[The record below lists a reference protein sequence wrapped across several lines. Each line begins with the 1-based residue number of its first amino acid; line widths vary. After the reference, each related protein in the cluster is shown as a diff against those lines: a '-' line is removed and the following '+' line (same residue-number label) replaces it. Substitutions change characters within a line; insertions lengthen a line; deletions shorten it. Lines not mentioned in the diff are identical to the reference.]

1 MKIKGTFKIL
11 LSYLDR
17 EDRWSAILILFL
29 LFVVSFLEVIGLA
42 SLIPVLQIAMDSSAI
57 QENYY
62 IKSIFD
68 FFGFKSDQAF
78 LLVTVLGIFTFF
90 LFKNVF
96 MLFVKYKQLKF
107 TTSLS
112 LKIIKKQFE
121 KYYSLDFWK
130 FNKVGVSTILNHVNR
145 VPEVFS
151 SNYLYNYFQLFTEFI
166 VITIIVL
173 GIAIYKP
180 ILFILMVIVLG
191 PTTWIIYA
199 SLKGKIQEYGN
210 SMDTLMPEGYSLV
223 NDSFNGYAD
232 LKLTGKSQKLM
243 GKYFKNREKVYN
255 LQVKSGVLNDL
266 PAKAIELIAISGI
279 VLIFIYSL
287 FISSQPDQILVLLGI
302 FVAASYRIM
311 PSVNRI
317 LSSLMSIKNSQYS
330 VDRLELYKDY
340 IKKAEA
346 ARTGVSKPIDFYDS
360 IKFQNLGFSYP
371 DASERILKNIN
382 FEVKRGEKVGFIG
395 RSGSGKTTLIN
406 ILLRFYEETEG
417 YIEVDGNPLT
427 HEHLDA
433 WRRKL
438 GYVRQDVFILDG
450 TIEEN
455 ITLADMNVDA
465 ERLSRAIQLASL
477 KDVVAELPDG
487 VKTHVGEG
495 GSRMSGGQ
503 KQRIGIARALYHK
516 AEILIFDEAT
526 SSLDNETEKE
536 ITEAINK
543 LSETDITLFII
554 AHRITTLKDCDR
566 IYELS
571 KGKLTG
577 QLSYNELS
585 QSVISESV

>member
-1 MKIKGTFKIL
+1 M
-11 LSYLDR
+11 
-17 EDRWSAILILFL
+17 
-29 LFVVSFLEVIGLA
+29 
-42 SLIPVLQIAMDSSAI
+42 
-57 QENYY
+57 
-62 IKSIFD
+62 
-68 FFGFKSDQAF
+68 
-78 LLVTVLGIFTFF
+78 
-90 LFKNVF
+90 
-96 MLFVKYKQLKF
+96 
-107 TTSLS
+107 
-112 LKIIKKQFE
+112 
-121 KYYSLDFWK
+121 
-130 FNKVGVSTILNHVNR
+130 
-145 VPEVFS
+145 PEVFS